1 MKNFNQSYIGL
12 RSDLIKYISGKN
24 NNVLDVGCANGTN
37 GNYLLEND
45 IAEIVY
51 GIEFDKEMSA
61 VAENNYSKVFAG
73 DLNSK
78 SFRSDILKCNIKFDY
93 ILFGDI
99 LEHLLDPY
107 AVLKELKTLLKPDGK
122 IIISL
127 PNIAHVE
134 TFIQLFVKGTWPKNS
149 RGIFDA
155 THLRWFTKK
164 DVESL
169 VAHSELNLDVYEAK
183 LRARDAIGSKFN
195 WKYNI
200 IKKINK
206 EWVTFQHIIVCS
218 HV

>member
-1 MKNFNQSYIGL
+1 MKNFNTSYIGL
-12 RSDLIKYISGKN
+12 RSDLIKYISGQN
-24 NNVLDVGCANGTN
+24 NNVLDVGCASGTN
-37 GNYLLEND
+37 GKYLLDNN
-45 IAEIVY
+45 IAKIVY
-51 GIEFDKEMSA
+51 GIEFDKEMASE
-61 VAENNYSKVFAG
+61 AEKKYSKVFTG

-78 SFRSDILKCNIKFDY
+78 DFRIEILNNEIKFDY

-99 LEHLLDPY
+99 LEHLLDPHT
-107 AVLKELKTLLKPDGK
+107 VLKELKAALKENGK

-127 PNIAHVE
+127 PNIAHIE
-134 TFIQLFVKGTWPKNS
+134 TFIQLFVKGTWPRNP

-164 DVESL
+164 DVYNL
-169 VAHSELNLDVYEAK
+169 VSVCELNLDIYEPK
-183 LRARDAIGSKFN
+183 LRARDALGSMFN

-206 EWVTFQHIIVCS
+206 DWVTFQHIVVCS

>member
-1 MKNFNQSYIGL
+1 LKNFNTSYIGL
-12 RSDLIKYISGKN
+12 RSDLIKYISGQN
-24 NNVLDVGCANGTN
+24 NNVLDVGCASGTN
-37 GNYLLEND
+37 GKYLLDNN
-45 IAEIVY
+45 IAKIVY
-51 GIEFDKEMSA
+51 GVEFDKEMASE
-61 VAENNYSKVFAG
+61 AEKKYSKVFTG

-78 SFRSDILKCNIKFDY
+78 DFRIEILNNEIKFDY

-107 AVLKELKTLLKPDGK
+107 TVLKELKAVLKENGK

-127 PNIAHVE
+127 PNIAHIE
-134 TFIQLFVKGTWPKNS
+134 TFIQLFVKGTWPRNP

-164 DVESL
+164 DVYNLAS
-169 VAHSELNLDVYEAK
+169 VCELNLDIYEPK
-183 LRARDAIGSKFN
+183 LRARDALGSKFN

-206 EWVTFQHIIVCS
+206 EWVTFQHIVVCS